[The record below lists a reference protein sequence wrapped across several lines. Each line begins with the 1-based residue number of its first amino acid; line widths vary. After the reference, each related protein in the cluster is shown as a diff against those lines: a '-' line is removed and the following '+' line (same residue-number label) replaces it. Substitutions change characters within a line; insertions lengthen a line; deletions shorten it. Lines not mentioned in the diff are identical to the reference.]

1 MGIRVECPNGHVLNI
16 KEKYAGKKGLCPKCP
31 GQVFVHVP
39 DVTEVIQRAVDE
51 SEQRTSA
58 AGSSVF
64 DEAMG
69 NSEAGD
75 SGSASLLSGSVIRH
89 HIRCECGS
97 NVPMWYA
104 KCPTCG
110 RFLEH

>member
-39 DVTEVIQRAVDE
+39 DVTEAIQRAVDQG
-51 SEQRTSA
+51 EQRSHA
-58 AGSSVF
+58 AASSSVF
-64 DEAMG
+64 DDAP
-69 NSEAGD
+69 SSTD
-75 SGSASLLSGSVIRH
+75 SSASLLSGSVIRH

-104 KCPTCG
+104 KCPSCG